1 MAKKFVFKPKRT
13 KMSKKS
19 GLTKTE
25 KSQVKKIAAA
35 TVGKIAEDKYMNS
48 QSVTGEPLHAAYLGG
63 LSRIG
68 VLGYST
74 TLSNTP
80 GGVQLSYGYAPNNA
94 EVPMKEL
101 KMLRPFVEQTGNAQ
115 TDNYVIDGRE
125 CRPRSA
131 ICKWRYS
138 RDISEMLQAVGGL
151 PGYSSPG
158 NDPPLTLAQNLP
170 IIFRV
175 IRIIPKQGQSNV
187 LCDPKEDAF
196 LDRYGTAIGINN
208 GLFDDMEMLTYRL
221 NRRRYNVVEDKFFK
235 LQNGLTVQWQRSILS
250 HGGSGANSATR
261 AMLQPIITNCNSNCE
276 KVMTTSHRLTD
287 KKNGSVFYDNS
298 TSATVASPS
307 SGHQREFV
315 LIHGIYAGAETYI
328 NNEVVANDFPKD
340 VKISAAP
347 VVKFIDV

>member
-1 MAKKFVFKPKRT
+1 MPKKTKFAKKTTPLS
-13 KMSKKS
+13 SKQKS
-19 GLTKTE
+19 EVKT
-25 KSQVKKIAAA
+25 IAKAA
-35 TVGKIAEDKYMNS
+35 VAEVAEDKYMNS
-48 QSVTGEPLHAAYLGG
+48 QQIIGEHLNAAYLGG

-80 GGVQLSYGYAPNNA
+80 DGFQLSYGYAPNNA
-94 EVPMKEL
+94 EIPMKEL

-138 RDISEMLQAVGGL
+138 RDISKMLERVATNAYATDLQA
-151 PGYSSPG
+151 
-158 NDPPLTLAQNLP
+158 PPLSLAQNLP
-170 IIFRV
+170 ILFRV
-175 IRIIPKQGQSNV
+175 VRLIPKQGQSNV

-196 LDRYGTAIGINN
+196 LDRYGTAIGINS

-221 NRRRYNVVEDKFFK
+221 NRRRYTVVEDKFFK

-250 HGGSGANSATR
+250 YPDSNTR
-261 AMLQPIITNCNSNCE
+261 AVLQPMITNTNSNCE

-287 KKNGSVFYDNS
+287 KKHGSVFYNNS
-298 TSATVASPS
+298 TAAAVASPS

-315 LIHGIYAGAETYI
+315 LIHAIYAGAETYI
-328 NNEVVANDFPKD
+328 DGNVVDSEFPND

>member
-1 MAKKFVFKPKRT
+1 
-13 KMSKKS
+13 
-19 GLTKTE
+19 
-25 KSQVKKIAAA
+25 
-35 TVGKIAEDKYMNS
+35 MNS
-48 QSVTGEPLHAAYLGG
+48 QSYLGESLHAGYLGG

-68 VLGYST
+68 VIGYST

-80 GGVQLSYGYAPNNA
+80 DGQQLSYGYAPNNA
-94 EVPMKEL
+94 EIPMKEL

-131 ICKWRYS
+131 VCKWRYS
-138 RDISEMLQAVGGL
+138 RDISKMLEAV
-151 PGYSSPG
+151 YK
-158 NDPPLTLAQNLP
+158 NDYYTQEPNPPLNLCQNLP

-175 IRIIPKQGQSNV
+175 LRIIPKQGQSNT

-196 LDRYGTAIGINN
+196 LDRYGTEIGINS
-208 GLFDDMEMLTYRL
+208 GLFDDMELLTYRT
-221 NRRRYNVVEDKFFK
+221 NRRRYTVVEDKFFK
-235 LQNGLTVQWQRSILS
+235 LQNGLTVQWQRSLINT
-250 HGGSGANSATR
+250 SGVETTAGDRT
-261 AMLQPIITNCNSNCE
+261 MLQPIISNTNSNCE
-276 KVMTTSHRLTD
+276 KTITTSHRLTN
-287 KKNGSVFYDNS
+287 KKNGSVYYNNS
-298 TSATVASPS
+298 TAAAVASPT

-328 NNEVVANDFPKD
+328 DGNVVDSNFPND

>member
-1 MAKKFVFKPKRT
+1 MPKKFTRKRPK
-13 KMSKKS
+13 SS

-35 TVGKIAEDKYMNS
+35 QVATIAEDKYMNS

-80 GGVQLSYGYAPNNA
+80 DGLQLSYGYAPNNA
-94 EVPMKEL
+94 EIPMKEL

-131 ICKWRYS
+131 ICKWRFS
-138 RDISEMLQAVGGL
+138 RDISEMLANVAAVGNSTYNAQQ
-151 PGYSSPG
+151 P
-158 NDPPLTLAQNLP
+158 NPPLNLAQNLP

-175 IRIIPKQGQSNV
+175 IRLIPKQGQSNV

-196 LDRYGTAIGINN
+196 IDRYGTAIGINS

-235 LQNGLTVQWQRSILS
+235 LQNGLTVQWQRSIY
-250 HGGSGANSATR
+250 GVDSGTTR
-261 AMLQPIITNCNSNCE
+261 AVLQPMITNCNSNCE

-298 TSATVASPS
+298 TSPTVASPS

-328 NNEVVANDFPKD
+328 NNEVVDSDFPKD